1 MKEAEVSLRVALHYI
16 CEEMTDQNVIVSLD
30 GAHIKTGAQVHFDV
44 PMFLWNLVGA
54 R

>member
-16 CEEMTDQNVIVSLD
+16 LEEKTDQDVMVSLD

-44 PMFLWNLVGA
+44 PLFLSELGWV
-54 R
+54 